1 MNRRKAHNESYLTP
15 LFQTMLYKF
24 KSKAAGDVIMLQPN
38 GKQVLQIIGNNAE
51 PKGIIQ
57 PAQMA
62 EAISAL
68 NVAVA
73 REDADRQAAIE
84 LATQEGRSAPVFE
97 AISLRQRAHPFI
109 EMLRKCEAAGKEIVW
124 GV

>member
-1 MNRRKAHNESYLTP
+1 VGEHNERLPFYPTRLI
-15 LFQTMLYKF
+15 QTMLYKF

-38 GKQVLQIIGNNAE
+38 GQQVLHIIGNDAE

-62 EAISAL
+62 GAIAAL
-68 NVAVA
+68 NAA
-73 REDADRQAAIE
+73 IAQEDSDRQAAID
-84 LATQEGRSAPVFE
+84 LALKEGRSAPSFE
-97 AISLRQRAHPFI
+97 AITLRQRAHPFI

>member
-1 MNRRKAHNESYLTP
+1 
-15 LFQTMLYKF
+15 MLYKF

-38 GKQVLQIIGNNAE
+38 GQQVLRIIGSDGDAR
-51 PKGIIQ
+51 GIIL

-62 EAISAL
+62 GAVAAL
-68 NVAVA
+68 NAA
-73 REDADRQAAIE
+73 IAKEDSERQAAVA
-84 LATQEGRSAPVFE
+84 LALKEGRSAPSFE

-109 EMLRKCEAAGKEIVW
+109 DMLRKCEAAGKEIVW